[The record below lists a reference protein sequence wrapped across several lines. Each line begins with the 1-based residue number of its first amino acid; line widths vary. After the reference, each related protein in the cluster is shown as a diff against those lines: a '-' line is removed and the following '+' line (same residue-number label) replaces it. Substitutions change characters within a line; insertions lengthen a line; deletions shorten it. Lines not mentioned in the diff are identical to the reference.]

1 MIMEQ
6 ANFRRLSTDSSE
18 IHEAASHLRRG
29 GIVAF
34 PTETVY
40 GLGANAAKQAAVEA
54 LFALKQRPSDHP
66 LIIHVSGLAD
76 ASSWAKLNPLA
87 LRVIGALWPGPL
99 SLVLPRRPAIPMHA
113 LAAQKTVALR
123 CPSHPVARALLSQFS
138 AIGGKGVA
146 APSANPYGKLSPTDP
161 DHVESDMRR
170 MMHAHASR
178 RLRLSDPKL
187 PDCWMI
193 DGGPSDAGI
202 ESTVLDL
209 STDEPRV
216 LRPGVISREQLES
229 ILGMPIPL
237 IKPQA
242 IEPKAQKRSTLLLP
256 KSSGTLLS
264 HYAPNKPLYVL
275 DESLLAAKLAELHEQ
290 GCRRLALW
298 GVEEKSIGDYEFEIS
313 LDLGALPD
321 APELIA
327 QLLYRQL
334 RSMDESAAEALIVVL
349 PSPIDMLSN
358 DKAWEAVIDR
368 IERASY
374 ATKHGLISPKAVA
387 KSDPVGH
394 DMALPADSDMM
405 FDAFEQPQQFEQTQH
420 FEHAPKTPRQSPQ
433 QSPPQ
438 QPSPGEDATDDL
450 DFDMSF
456 DDLGAN
462 P

>member
-18 IHEAASHLRRG
+18 INEAASHLRRG

-99 SLVLPRRPAIPMHA
+99 SLILPRRPAIPMHA
-113 LAAQKTVALR
+113 LGAQKTVALR

-170 MMHAHASR
+170 MMYAHASR

-193 DGGPSDAGI
+193 DGGSSDAGI

-216 LRPGVISREQLES
+216 LRPGVISREQLEAV
-229 ILGMPIPL
+229 LGMPIPL
-237 IKPQA
+237 MKPQA
-242 IEPKAQKRSTLLLP
+242 IEAKTQKRSNLLLP
-256 KSSGTLLS
+256 KASGTLLS

-275 DESLLAAKLAELHEQ
+275 DQSLLAPKLAELHQQ
-290 GCRRLALW
+290 GFRRLALW
-298 GVEEKSIGDYEFEIS
+298 GVEAQSLDAYEFEIS
-313 LDLGALPD
+313 LGLGAVPD
-321 APELIA
+321 SPESMA

-334 RSMDESAAEALIVVL
+334 RSMDESEAEALIVVL
-349 PSPIDMLSN
+349 PSPIDMLSD
-358 DKAWEAVIDR
+358 DKGWEAVIDR

-374 ATKHGLISPKAVA
+374 ATKHGLINPKAVA

-405 FDAFEQPQQFEQTQH
+405 FEQFEQPL
-420 FEHAPKTPRQSPQ
+420 QSPQ
-433 QSPPQ
+433 QTPQ
-438 QPSPGEDATDDL
+438 QSAPQQMLPAQEAADDL

>member
-1 MIMEQ
+1 
-6 ANFRRLSTDSSE
+6 
-18 IHEAASHLRRG
+18 
-29 GIVAF
+29 
-34 PTETVY
+34 
-40 GLGANAAKQAAVEA
+40 
-54 LFALKQRPSDHP
+54 
-66 LIIHVSGLAD
+66 
-76 ASSWAKLNPLA
+76 
-87 LRVIGALWPGPL
+87 
-99 SLVLPRRPAIPMHA
+99 
-113 LAAQKTVALR
+113 
-123 CPSHPVARALLSQFS
+123 
-138 AIGGKGVA
+138 
-146 APSANPYGKLSPTDP
+146 
-161 DHVESDMRR
+161 
-170 MMHAHASR
+170 
-178 RLRLSDPKL
+178 
-187 PDCWMI
+187 MI

-229 ILGMPIPL
+229 ILGMQIPL
-237 IKPQA
+237 IKPET
-242 IEPKAQKRSTLLLP
+242 IEAKARKRANLVRPKA
-256 KSSGTLLS
+256 SGTLLS

-313 LDLGALPD
+313 LGLGALPNS
-321 APELIA
+321 PELIA

-387 KSDPVGH
+387 KSDPVGR

-405 FDAFEQPQQFEQTQH
+405 FEAFEQPQQFEQTQE
-420 FEHAPKTPRQSPQ
+420 FEHASHTPRQSPQ
-433 QSPPQ
+433 QSPRQSPTQ
-438 QPSPGEDATDDL
+438 QPPPSQDAADDL